1 MCWTSRIDRLI
12 NPDLNEGLPAFL
24 SANPGKSSGF
34 MVVHVTAAALLNE
47 SRALA
52 HPAGS
57 DSVPTSGGK
66 EDHVS
71 MGMTSALKFRR
82 IVENAE
88 SVLAIE
94 LIAAAEALDY
104 RLPLR
109 SSKPI
114 ERARELIRTMVP
126 RLTEDRS
133 LSRDIEKLALAI
145 QRGQFDEFTL

>member
-1 MCWTSRIDRLI
+1 
-12 NPDLNEGLPAFL
+12 
-24 SANPGKSSGF
+24 
-34 MVVHVTAAALLNE
+34 
-47 SRALA
+47 
-52 HPAGS
+52 
-57 DSVPTSGGK
+57 
-66 EDHVS
+66 
-71 MGMTSALKFRR
+71 
-82 IVENAE
+82 
-88 SVLAIE
+88 
-94 LIAAAEALDY
+94 LDY